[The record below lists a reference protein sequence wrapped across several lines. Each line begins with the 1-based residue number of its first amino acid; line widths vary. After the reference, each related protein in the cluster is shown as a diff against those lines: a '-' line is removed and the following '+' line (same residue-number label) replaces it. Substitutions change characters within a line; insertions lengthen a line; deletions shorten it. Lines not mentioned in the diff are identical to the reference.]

1 MIHFECTKLLFAA
14 TTIACSMAVCGI
26 IGGIAAS
33 DKPNDVAERQW
44 GRWVKLPL
52 AKDALSL
59 SHDNSVVLAGYLDD
73 KQQRPISLN
82 TWMSAYACYSDD
94 ALSMRHALLA
104 QLGCFCMDRRL
115 AAIMWYRE
123 DRRVCRVLCLAFCAY
138 LYPRE
143 PLSGDFIDVMTPD
156 KPENTARA
164 LTQFRSACKRFE
176 AKERKER
183 EDEIEYVASNIVDF
197 RRRIADLGLEA
208 RKVVE
213 TKRGYI
219 GSDSNRAQLTHDAAD
234 VDLANLRP

>member
-1 MIHFECTKLLFAA
+1 MIHFECTKLLFAT

-33 DKPNDVAERQW
+33 DKPNDAAERQW

-59 SHDNSVVLAGYLDD
+59 SHDNSVALAGYLDD

-94 ALSMRHALLA
+94 ALSMRHTLLA

-138 LYPRE
+138 LYPKDALTGDYIDE
-143 PLSGDFIDVMTPD
+143 PYDPQNASRALSG
-156 KPENTARA
+156 
-164 LTQFRSACKRFE
+164 FRDACKRFE
-176 AKERKER
+176 VNERRER
-183 EDEIEYVASNIVDF
+183 EEEIAYVVNNIVDF
-197 RRRIADLGLEA
+197 RHDIKCLILEA
-208 RKVVE
+208 RKVLE
-213 TKRGYI
+213 AKRG
-219 GSDSNRAQLTHDAAD
+219 L
-234 VDLANLRP
+234 